1 MKHRLSTLLAFLLA
15 IGCGS
20 SSTGA
25 SPSSESSGPTS
36 ASGGEAPAESA
47 PAPAEAQS
55 APDDGMQVEGILG
68 TIPRTAARN
77 ALQAKM
83 PRFLQ
88 CFANRSAEV
97 DVLGGRAD
105 LLFHVATDGSV
116 AWARLTESTVGDRV
130 TERCLLDVA
139 ATVRFPRPE
148 GGEAEVTDAIDV
160 PLPADVRPPLDWNEA
175 RVSQVVRRLAAARR
189 SCRLGE
195 ATMNVTAYIGPGGEV
210 LAVGAAASAREA
222 DETID
227 CVVEAVRAASFP
239 DPGSYPAKV
248 RFTLR

>member
-1 MKHRLSTLLAFLLA
+1 MKHRLSTLLAFVLA

-25 SPSSESSGPTS
+25 SPASEPGAGAP
-36 ASGGEAPAESA
+36 ASGSEASGEST
-47 PAPAEAQS
+47 PAPEAQS

-88 CFANRSAEV
+88 CFANRAAEV

-116 AWARLTESTVGDRV
+116 AWARLTASTVGDRV

-160 PLPADVRPPLDWNEA
+160 PLPADVRPPLDWTEA
-175 RVSQVVRRLAAARR
+175 RVSQAVRRLASARR
-189 SCRLGE
+189 SCRVGD
-195 ATMNVTAYIGPGGEV
+195 ATVNVTAYVGPGGEV
-210 LAVGAAASAREA
+210 LAAGAAASVREA
-222 DETID
+222 DDTID
-227 CVVEAVRAASFP
+227 CVVEAVRSASFP

-248 RFTLR
+248 RFALP